1 MCVVVSDLCGVTP
14 TRERVHAALG
24 CAETACVV
32 VSDLWGVWDV
42 ADRQACVRS
51 EVVVHNLNVTR
62 SRYKR
67 DASLLPVKSTQR
79 VQYWCLMPA
88 ALRVL

>member
-14 TRERVHAALG
+14 TRERVDAALG

-42 ADRQACVRS
+42 ACKIADRQGCVRS
-51 EVVVHNLNVTR
+51 DVVGKT
-62 SRYKR
+62 
-67 DASLLPVKSTQR
+67 
-79 VQYWCLMPA
+79 
-88 ALRVL
+88 

>member
-14 TRERVHAALG
+14 TRERVHAAVG

-42 ADRQACVRS
+42 ADRQGCLRS
-51 EVVVHNLNVTR
+51 EGVGIT
-62 SRYKR
+62 
-67 DASLLPVKSTQR
+67 
-79 VQYWCLMPA
+79 
-88 ALRVL
+88 